1 MTDVNQTTNIDAAI
15 AGLRRLPQAVGRIFV
30 LIGAGEIDLA
40 METLATQPQIDEMV
54 ADAARAIAMVASS
67 PTPFSREEIE
77 QAIRELAASQAY
89 YERVSPATAIAA
101 ITPIAAEIPFLGR
114 EQQCSNEY

>member
-1 MTDVNQTTNIDAAI
+1 MSQATNINAAVE
-15 AGLRRLPQAVGRIFV
+15 GLRRMPQAVGRIFV

-54 ADAARAIAMVASS
+54 ADAARAIAIVASS

-77 QAIRELAASQAY
+77 QAMRELASSQAH
-89 YERVSPATAIAA
+89 YERVSPDAAIAA
-101 ITPIAAEIPFLGR
+101 ITPIAAAITNVR
-114 EQQCSNEY
+114 RRHRCSNEY